1 MNTAQIIYRIFGYA
15 CGFVAPYVMLMC
27 LERFL
32 PVRCRRWARPVL
44 YVGCWL
50 FVGMVIYIGDRANL
64 PGALIPFGLAVFLC
78 CEGNWLQCLSIT
90 LIFSSLG
97 LSFNAF
103 VDSSATL
110 WHMSNYLRLI
120 LWLGIYFSLRRFAP
134 KQEYSLSPRLWVLI
148 DVLTLTPF
156 SATLI
161 TVLLSSDID
170 SLSDNIQGFILLM
183 VVTLSSC
190 GLLWAVV
197 VLARQQKL
205 EQEKSFYEMN
215 RLYYRNLEQEQFQ
228 VRRMRHDM
236 ANHLQTMSGLSG
248 PEMREYLDSLVSSP
262 ALEHARRF
270 CENNIVNIVLASKAL
285 IMEQSKIDL
294 DIEISVP
301 SEIPVQNVD
310 LCAVFA
316 NSLDNAIEACEKL
329 PDDQRKVIVKART
342 DKGLFVMKVQNPYSG
357 KTALEKG
364 IPVTTKQDIRVHGF
378 GLAGIRE
385 IAARY
390 GGSVDITEDERQFT
404 LLVYFPLNE
413 SSSNRAV

>member
-1 MNTAQIIYRIFGYA
+1 MNAAKIIYRIFDYA
-15 CGFVAPYVMLMC
+15 CGFAAPYVMLMC

-32 PVRCRRWARPVL
+32 PVRGRRWARPVL

-78 CEGNWLQCLSIT
+78 CQGDWLQCLSIT

-97 LSFNAF
+97 LSFNAL
-103 VDSSATL
+103 VDSSFMLRDIAY
-110 WHMSNYLRLI
+110 YLRLI
-120 LWLGIYFSLRRFAP
+120 FWLGVYFSLRRFAP
-134 KQEYSLSPRLWVLI
+134 KQEYNLSPRLWALV

-156 SATLI
+156 AATLI
-161 TVLLSSDID
+161 TVLLSPDID
-170 SLSDNIQGFILLM
+170 RLSDNIQGFLLLL
-183 VVTLSSC
+183 VVTLSSF

-228 VRRMRHDM
+228 VRRLRHDM
-236 ANHLQTMSGLSG
+236 ANHLQTMSGLPE
-248 PEMREYLDSLVSSP
+248 PEMREYLNNIINSP

-270 CENNIVNIVLASKAL
+270 CENNVVNIVLASKAS
-285 IMEQSKIDL
+285 IMEQRKIDM

-329 PDDQRKVIVKART
+329 PDDQRKVTVKART
-342 DKGLFVMKVQNPYSG
+342 DKGLFVMRVQNPYSG
-357 KTALEKG
+357 KATFGKG
-364 IPVTTKQDIRVHGF
+364 IPITTKQDVRAHGF
-378 GLAGIRE
+378 GLTGIRE

-413 SSSNRAV
+413 NK